1 MRDNT
6 ITVNKDN
13 HSIDIYTNKIFLYA
27 DEYINSVLDGNT
39 DSKVI
44 NDHFPDMLFYIHDYI
59 SSDIDTK
66 DIKQL
71 DNIFNAYI
79 KLNTRYSY
87 IPTIEMFS
95 FLVGIS
101 ISCINDWI
109 MGNTRNIVSNEYNQT
124 AKRWKET
131 CKSFVV
137 NRLTNQYGTNANL
150 IFIAKSVHGMAEL
163 APIQVKA
170 SSALLAAEELPQLDT
185 IDSTGNIAQ

>member
-1 MRDNT
+1 MKDNT
-6 ITVNKDN
+6 ITVSKNN
-13 HSIDIYTNKIFLYA
+13 HSIDIYTSKIFLYA
-27 DEYINSVLDGNT
+27 DEYINTVLDGNT

-44 NDHFPDMLFYIHDYI
+44 NDKFPDMLFYIHDYI
-59 SSDIDTK
+59 HHDINTK

-71 DNIFNAYI
+71 DNIFNAYV
-79 KLNTRYSY
+79 KLNTRFSY

-109 MGNTRNIVSNEYNQT
+109 MGNTRNTVSNEYNQT

-150 IFIAKSVHGMAEL
+150 MFIAKAVHGMVEL

-170 SSALLAAEELPQLDT
+170 SHALLAANDLPRLDT
-185 IDSTGNIAQ
+185 IDSSSNIAQ